1 MCAQRKQEYTDKVG
15 GSMAGLID
23 KEKFEK
29 AYDLHQRI
37 LVTANMAQ
45 KNLYDM
51 CVMLKQM
58 RDEKLYKDLG
68 YYNFEGYCEEEV
80 GFSSRNARN
89 YISIIENI
97 SEEKRKTFSAFGMGK
112 LSLLASLSE
121 SQQEEIQQTV
131 NLEDVSVRELKA
143 EIARLKEEKQKAD
156 KAAADAN
163 KRRVAAESDLL
174 SAKSKNRSLSHE
186 LEEAK
191 KMSGDAKGLAAR
203 LKDVERELSI
213 ADQDNYNKLEAQ
225 RIEYQKK
232 INALQKQLDD
242 AGKMREVAVE
252 TVPDHEAVFRA
263 YYHTVVIA
271 IKEMMT
277 FLQSLDKGTSYRGK
291 CFDLADDLADAMSDA
306 LYDKKTDIEKIYA
319 EEGIL

>member
-1 MCAQRKQEYTDKVG
+1 MSEIIKSKQYLSAVE
-15 GSMAGLID
+15 ID
-23 KEKFEK
+23 
-29 AYDLHQRI
+29 QRI
-37 LVTANMAQ
+37 KTTAKALAE
-45 KNLYDM
+45 NLFDLCGLFYRM
-51 CVMLKQM
+51 SS
-58 RDEKLYKDLG
+58 EKLYKELG
-68 YYNFEGYCEEEV
+68 YQNFADYCENEV
-80 GFSSRNARN
+80 G
-89 YISIIENI
+89 ITEQQG
-97 SEEKRKTFSAFGMGK
+97 RKYSKIGGSFSAENRKSTFGFEKIGTEK
-112 LSLLASLSE
+112 LYLLTRLDE
-121 SQQEEIQQTV
+121 PEREEIQQTV

-163 KRRVAAESDLL
+163 QQRVAMQSDLL

-191 KMSGDAKGLAAR
+191 KLSGDAKGLAAR
-203 LKDVERELSI
+203 LKDAERELSI

-232 INALQKQLDD
+232 INALQKQLND

-252 TVPDHEAVFRA
+252 TIPDYEAVFRA
-263 YYHTVVIA
+263 YYHAAVMA

-277 FLQSLDKGTSYRGK
+277 FLQSLDKGTSYQGK

>member
-1 MCAQRKQEYTDKVG
+1 MDELAVKKNEFQE
-15 GSMAGLID
+15 
-23 KEKFEK
+23 
-29 AYDLHQRI
+29 AYELNQRI
-37 LVTANMAQ
+37 IAAAQMAQ
-45 KNLYDM
+45 KSLYEM
-51 CVMLKQM
+51 CVLLKQM
-58 RDEKLYKDLG
+58 RDGKQYKVLG
-68 YYNFEGYCEEEV
+68 YQSFEDYCEEEV
-80 GFSSRNARN
+80 GMNRRNAYR
-89 YISIIENI
+89 YIAVIENI
-97 SEEKRKTFSAFGMGK
+97 KNVTSMSQIGMTK

-121 SQQEEIQQTV
+121 SQQEEIQQAV
-131 NLEDVSVRELKA
+131 NVEDVSVRELKA

-163 KRRVAAESDLL
+163 QQRIAMQSDLL

-186 LEEAK
+186 LEEAR

-203 LKDVERELSI
+203 LKDAERELSI

-232 INALQKQLDD
+232 INALQKQLND
-242 AGKMREVAVE
+242 AGRMREVAVE
-252 TVPDHEAVFRA
+252 TVPDYEAVFRA
-263 YYHTVVIA
+263 YYHAAVMA

-277 FLQSLDKGTSYRGK
+277 FLQSLDKGTSYQGK

>member
-1 MCAQRKQEYTDKVG
+1 MSEIIKSKQYLSAVE
-15 GSMAGLID
+15 ID
-23 KEKFEK
+23 
-29 AYDLHQRI
+29 QRI
-37 LVTANMAQ
+37 KTTAKALAE
-45 KNLYDM
+45 NLFDLCSLFYKM
-51 CVMLKQM
+51 SS
-58 RDEKLYKDLG
+58 EKLYKELG
-68 YYNFEGYCEEEV
+68 YQNFADYCENEV
-80 GFSSRNARN
+80 G
-89 YISIIENI
+89 ITEQQG
-97 SEEKRKTFSAFGMGK
+97 RKYSKIGGSFSAENRKSTFGFEKIGTEK
-112 LSLLASLSE
+112 LYLLTRLDE
-121 SQQEEIQQTV
+121 PEREEIQQTV

-163 KRRVAAESDLL
+163 QQRVAMQSDLL

-191 KMSGDAKGLAAR
+191 KLSGDAKGLAAR
-203 LKDVERELSI
+203 LKDAERELSI

-232 INALQKQLDD
+232 INALQKQLND

-252 TVPDHEAVFRA
+252 TIPDYEAVFRA
-263 YYHTVVIA
+263 YYHAAVMA

-277 FLQSLDKGTSYRGK
+277 FLQSLDKGTSYQGK

>member
-1 MCAQRKQEYTDKVG
+1 MELAVNKNEFQE
-15 GSMAGLID
+15 
-23 KEKFEK
+23 
-29 AYDLHQRI
+29 AYELNQRI
-37 LVTANMAQ
+37 IATAQMAQ
-45 KNLYDM
+45 KNLYEM
-51 CVMLKQM
+51 CVLLKQM
-58 RDEKLYKDLG
+58 RDSKKYKVLG
-68 YYNFEGYCEEEV
+68 YDNFEEYCEEEA

-121 SQQEEIQQTV
+121 SQQEEIQQKV
-131 NLEDVSVRELKA
+131 DLEDVSVRELKA

-163 KRRVAAESDLL
+163 QERIAMQSDLL

-232 INALQKQLDD
+232 INALQKQLDNTSS
-242 AGKMREVAVE
+242 MREVAVE
-252 TVPDHEAVFRA
+252 TIPDYEAVFKA
-263 YYHTVVIA
+263 YYHAAVMA

-277 FLQSLDKGTSYRGK
+277 FLQSLDKGPSYQGK
-291 CFDLADDLADAMSDA
+291 CFDLADNLADAMSDA
-306 LYDKKTDIEKIYA
+306 LYGKKTDIEKIYA

>member
-1 MCAQRKQEYTDKVG
+1 MDELAVKKNEFQE
-15 GSMAGLID
+15 
-23 KEKFEK
+23 
-29 AYDLHQRI
+29 AYELNQRI
-37 LVTANMAQ
+37 IAAAQMAQ
-45 KNLYDM
+45 KSLYEM
-51 CVMLKQM
+51 CVLLKQM
-58 RDEKLYKDLG
+58 RDGKQYKVLG
-68 YYNFEGYCEEEV
+68 YQSFEDYCEEEV
-80 GFSSRNARN
+80 GMNRRNAYR
-89 YISIIENI
+89 YIAVIENI
-97 SEEKRKTFSAFGMGK
+97 KNVTSMSQIGMTK

-121 SQQEEIQQTV
+121 SQQEEIQQAV
-131 NLEDVSVRELKA
+131 NVEDVSVRELKA

-163 KRRVAAESDLL
+163 QQRIAMQSDLL

-186 LEEAK
+186 LEEAR

-203 LKDVERELSI
+203 LKDAERELSI

-232 INALQKQLDD
+232 INALQKQLND

-252 TVPDHEAVFRA
+252 TIPDYEAVFRA
-263 YYHTVVIA
+263 YYHAAVMA

-277 FLQSLDKGTSYRGK
+277 FLQSLDKGTSYQGK

>member
-1 MCAQRKQEYTDKVG
+1 MELAVKKNEFQE
-15 GSMAGLID
+15 
-23 KEKFEK
+23 
-29 AYDLHQRI
+29 AYELNQRI
-37 LVTANMAQ
+37 IAAAQMAQ
-45 KNLYDM
+45 KSLYEM
-51 CVMLKQM
+51 CALLKQM
-58 RDEKLYKDLG
+58 RDGKQYKVLG
-68 YYNFEGYCEEEV
+68 YYNFEEYCEEEA
-80 GFSSRNARN
+80 GLSYRHAHNL
-89 YISIIENI
+89 ITIIENVKNLKSI
-97 SEEKRKTFSAFGMGK
+97 SGLGSTK
-112 LSLLASLSE
+112 LTLLASLSE
-121 SQQEEIQQTV
+121 SQQEEIQQKV
-131 NLEDVSVRELKA
+131 DLEDVSVRELKA

-163 KRRVAAESDLL
+163 QQRIAMQSDLL

-225 RIEYQKK
+225 RVEYQKK

-242 AGKMREVAVE
+242 AGRMREVAVE
-252 TVPDHEAVFRA
+252 TVPDYEAVFRA
-263 YYHTVVIA
+263 YYHAAVMA

-277 FLQSLDKGTSYRGK
+277 FLQSLDKGTSYQGK

>member
-1 MCAQRKQEYTDKVG
+1 MNELSAEYKTAVKLNQKIIFAAQ
-15 GSMAGLID
+15 
-23 KEKFEK
+23 
-29 AYDLHQRI
+29 
-37 LVTANMAQ
+37 MAQ

-51 CVMLKQM
+51 CVMLKEM
-58 RDEKLYKDLG
+58 RDNKLYKELG
-68 YYNFEGYCEEEV
+68 YQNFEEYCEQEI
-80 GFSSRNARN
+80 GFTRRQGQKYSKIGDMYSKENGNSS
-89 YISIIENI
+89 SHF
-97 SEEKRKTFSAFGMGK
+97 EKLGVTK
-112 LSLLASLSE
+112 LYLLSSLSE
-121 SQQEEIQQTV
+121 SQQEEIQQKIDV
-131 NLEDVSVRELKA
+131 EDTSVRELKA
-143 EIARLKEEKQKAD
+143 EITRLKEEKQKAD

-252 TVPDHEAVFRA
+252 TIPDYEAVFKA
-263 YYHTVVIA
+263 YYHAAVMA

-277 FLQSLDKGTSYRGK
+277 FLQSLDKGTSYQGK

-306 LYDKKTDIEKIYA
+306 LYGKKTDIEKIYA

>member
-1 MCAQRKQEYTDKVG
+1 MGELRLSVQYKNAVDLNEKIIFSAQ
-15 GSMAGLID
+15 
-23 KEKFEK
+23 
-29 AYDLHQRI
+29 
-37 LVTANMAQ
+37 MAQ

-51 CVMLKQM
+51 CVMLKEM
-58 RDEKLYKDLG
+58 RDNKLYKELG
-68 YYNFEGYCEEEV
+68 YQNFEEYCEQEI
-80 GFSSRNARN
+80 GFTRRQGQKYSKIGDMYSKENGNSS
-89 YISIIENI
+89 SHF
-97 SEEKRKTFSAFGMGK
+97 EKLGVTK
-112 LSLLASLSE
+112 LYLLSSLSE
-121 SQQEEIQQTV
+121 SQQEEIQQKIDV
-131 NLEDVSVRELKA
+131 EDTSVRELKA

-232 INALQKQLDD
+232 INALQKQLDNTSS
-242 AGKMREVAVE
+242 MREVAVE
-252 TVPDHEAVFRA
+252 TIPDYEAVFKA
-263 YYHTVVIA
+263 YYHAAVMA

-277 FLQSLDKGTSYRGK
+277 FLQSLDKGTSYQGK

-306 LYDKKTDIEKIYA
+306 LYGKKTDIEKIYA

>member
-1 MCAQRKQEYTDKVG
+1 MELAVNKNEFQE
-15 GSMAGLID
+15 
-23 KEKFEK
+23 
-29 AYDLHQRI
+29 AYELNQRI
-37 LVTANMAQ
+37 IAAAQMAQ
-45 KNLYDM
+45 KSLYEM
-51 CVMLKQM
+51 CVLLKQM
-58 RDEKLYKDLG
+58 RDGKQYKVLG
-68 YYNFEGYCEEEV
+68 YYSFEDYCEEEV
-80 GFSSRNARN
+80 GMNRRNAYR
-89 YISIIENI
+89 YIAVIENI
-97 SEEKRKTFSAFGMGK
+97 KNVTSMSQIGMTK

-131 NLEDVSVRELKA
+131 NVEDVSVRELKA

-163 KRRVAAESDLL
+163 QQRIAMQSDLL

-186 LEEAK
+186 LEEAR

-203 LKDVERELSI
+203 LKDAERELSI

-252 TVPDHEAVFRA
+252 TVEVPATKEIFEA
-263 YYHTVVIA
+263 YCGTVRSAFEQLAAFVS
-271 IKEMMT
+271 T
-277 FLQSLDKGTSYRGK
+277 LDKTIKQNYVK
-291 CFDLADDLADAMSDA
+291 EVTNLLDNLDDDLYDA
-306 LYDKKTDIEKIYA
+306 I
-319 EEGIL
+319 

>member
-1 MCAQRKQEYTDKVG
+1 MEELAVNKNEFQE
-15 GSMAGLID
+15 
-23 KEKFEK
+23 
-29 AYDLHQRI
+29 AYELNQRI
-37 LVTANMAQ
+37 IATAQMAQ

-58 RDEKLYKDLG
+58 RDDKLYKELG
-68 YYNFEGYCEEEV
+68 YQNFADYCENEV
-80 GFSSRNARN
+80 GLKHSMVSN
-89 YISIIENI
+89 YISIIQNIKKENFQSI
-97 SEEKRKTFSAFGMGK
+97 GSFGVTK
-112 LSLLASLSE
+112 LALLSSLSE

-163 KRRVAAESDLL
+163 QQRIAMQSDLL

-186 LEEAK
+186 LEEAR

-203 LKDVERELSI
+203 LKDAERELSI

-252 TVPDHEAVFRA
+252 TIPDYEAVFKA
-263 YYHTVVIA
+263 YYHAAVMA

-277 FLQSLDKGTSYRGK
+277 FLQSLDKGTSYQGK

>member
-1 MCAQRKQEYTDKVG
+1 MEELAVNKNEFQE
-15 GSMAGLID
+15 
-23 KEKFEK
+23 
-29 AYDLHQRI
+29 AYELNQRI
-37 LVTANMAQ
+37 IAAAQMAQ
-45 KNLYDM
+45 KSLYEM
-51 CVMLKQM
+51 CVLLKQM
-58 RDEKLYKDLG
+58 RDSKKYKVLG
-68 YYNFEGYCEEEV
+68 YDNFEEYCEEEA

-121 SQQEEIQQTV
+121 SQQEEIQQKV
-131 NLEDVSVRELKA
+131 DLEDVSVRELKA

-163 KRRVAAESDLL
+163 QQRIAMQSDLL

-203 LKDVERELSI
+203 LKDAERELSI

-252 TVPDHEAVFRA
+252 TVEVPATKEIFEA
-263 YYHTVVIA
+263 YCGTVRSAFEQLARFVS
-271 IKEMMT
+271 T
-277 FLQSLDKGTSYRGK
+277 LDKTIKQDYVEEVTGLL
-291 CFDLADDLADAMSDA
+291 DQLDDDL
-306 LYDKKTDIEKIYA
+306 YDII
-319 EEGIL
+319 

>member
-1 MCAQRKQEYTDKVG
+1 MDELAVKKNEFQE
-15 GSMAGLID
+15 
-23 KEKFEK
+23 
-29 AYDLHQRI
+29 AYELNQRI
-37 LVTANMAQ
+37 IAAAQMAQ
-45 KNLYDM
+45 KSLYEM
-51 CVMLKQM
+51 CVLLKQM
-58 RDEKLYKDLG
+58 RDGKKYKVLGYQNFADYCENEVGITEQQGRKYSKIGGSFSAENRKSTFGFEKIGTEKLY
-68 YYNFEGYCEEEV
+68 
-80 GFSSRNARN
+80 
-89 YISIIENI
+89 
-97 SEEKRKTFSAFGMGK
+97 
-112 LSLLASLSE
+112 LLARLDE
-121 SQQEEIQQTV
+121 PEREEIQQTV
-131 NLEDVSVRELKA
+131 NVEDVSVRELKA

-163 KRRVAAESDLL
+163 QQRIAMQSDLL

-186 LEEAK
+186 LEEAR

-232 INALQKQLDD
+232 INALQKQLND

-252 TVPDHEAVFRA
+252 TIPDYEAVFKA
-263 YYHTVVIA
+263 YYHAAVMA

-277 FLQSLDKGTSYRGK
+277 FLQSLDKGTSYQGK

>member
-1 MCAQRKQEYTDKVG
+1 MY
-15 GSMAGLID
+15 S
-23 KEKFEK
+23 KENGNSSSHFEK
-29 AYDLHQRI
+29 LG
-37 LVTANMAQ
+37 VT
-45 KNLYDM
+45 
-51 CVMLKQM
+51 
-58 RDEKLYKDLG
+58 KLYL
-68 YYNFEGYCEEEV
+68 
-80 GFSSRNARN
+80 
-89 YISIIENI
+89 
-97 SEEKRKTFSAFGMGK
+97 
-112 LSLLASLSE
+112 LSSLSE
-121 SQQEEIQQTV
+121 SQQEEIQQKIDV
-131 NLEDVSVRELKA
+131 EDTSVRELKA
-143 EIARLKEEKQKAD
+143 EITRLKEEKQKAD

-252 TVPDHEAVFRA
+252 TIPDYEAVFKA
-263 YYHTVVIA
+263 YYHAAVMA

-277 FLQSLDKGTSYRGK
+277 FLQSLDKGTSYQGK

-306 LYDKKTDIEKIYA
+306 LYGKKTDIEKIYA

>member
-15 GSMAGLID
+15 ESMAGLID

-51 CVMLKQM
+51 CVMLKEM
-58 RDEKLYKDLG
+58 RDNKLYKELG
-68 YYNFEGYCEEEV
+68 YQNFEDYCENEV
-80 GFSSRNARN
+80 GISRHMA
-89 YISIIENI
+89 YKYTDIVSIKNVESIQH
-97 SEEKRKTFSAFGMGK
+97 FGVTK

-121 SQQEEIQQTV
+121 SQQEELQQTV

-191 KMSGDAKGLAAR
+191 KNMSPDAKTQDALIR
-203 LKDVERELSI
+203 QLDRQLSE
-213 ADQDNYNKLEAQ
+213 ADQEHANALERQ
-225 RIEYQKK
+225 RKEYQAK
-232 INALQKQLDD
+232 INALQEQLNN
-242 AGKMREVAVE
+242 AASMTEVAVE
-252 TVPDHEAVFRA
+252 TVMVPATKEIFEA
-263 YYHTVVIA
+263 YCNVVENSFGVLLDFVSYNKEY
-271 IKEMMT
+271 IKSVSQLLDS
-277 FLQSLDKGTSYRGK
+277 FDDSL
-291 CFDLADDLADAMSDA
+291 C
-306 LYDKKTDIEKIYA
+306 
-319 EEGIL
+319 GI

>member
-1 MCAQRKQEYTDKVG
+1 MGELRLSVQYKNAVDLNEKIIFAAQ
-15 GSMAGLID
+15 
-23 KEKFEK
+23 
-29 AYDLHQRI
+29 
-37 LVTANMAQ
+37 MAQ

-51 CVMLKQM
+51 CVMLKEM
-58 RDEKLYKDLG
+58 RDNKLYKELG
-68 YYNFEGYCEEEV
+68 YQNFEDYCENEV
-80 GFSSRNARN
+80 GISRHMA
-89 YISIIENI
+89 YKYTDIVSIKNVESIQH
-97 SEEKRKTFSAFGMGK
+97 FGVTK

-121 SQQEEIQQTV
+121 SQQEEIQQKIDV
-131 NLEDVSVRELKA
+131 EDTSVRELKA
-143 EIARLKEEKQKAD
+143 EITRLKEEKQKAD

-252 TVPDHEAVFRA
+252 TIPDYEAVFKA
-263 YYHTVVIA
+263 YYHAAVMA

-277 FLQSLDKGTSYRGK
+277 FLQSLDKGTSYQGK

-306 LYDKKTDIEKIYA
+306 LYDKKTGIEKIYA

>member
-1 MCAQRKQEYTDKVG
+1 MEELAVNKKEFQE
-15 GSMAGLID
+15 
-23 KEKFEK
+23 
-29 AYDLHQRI
+29 AYELNQRI
-37 LVTANMAQ
+37 IAAAQMAQ
-45 KNLYDM
+45 KSLYEM
-51 CVMLKQM
+51 CVLLKQM
-58 RDEKLYKDLG
+58 RDSKKYKVLG
-68 YYNFEGYCEEEV
+68 YDNFEEYCEEEA

-121 SQQEEIQQTV
+121 SQQEEIQQKV
-131 NLEDVSVRELKA
+131 DLEDVSVRELKA

-163 KRRVAAESDLL
+163 QQRIAMQSDLL

-186 LEEAK
+186 LEDAR

-203 LKDVERELSI
+203 LKDAERELSI

-252 TVPDHEAVFRA
+252 TVPDYEAVFRA
-263 YYHTVVIA
+263 YYHAAVMA

-277 FLQSLDKGTSYRGK
+277 FLQSLDKGTSYQGK

-306 LYDKKTDIEKIYA
+306 LYDKKTGIEKIYA

>member
-1 MCAQRKQEYTDKVG
+1 MELAVNKNEFQE
-15 GSMAGLID
+15 
-23 KEKFEK
+23 
-29 AYDLHQRI
+29 AYELNQRI
-37 LVTANMAQ
+37 IAAAQMAQ
-45 KNLYDM
+45 KSLYEM
-51 CVMLKQM
+51 CVLLKQM
-58 RDEKLYKDLG
+58 RDGKQYKVLG
-68 YYNFEGYCEEEV
+68 YYSFEEYCEEEI
-80 GFSSRNARN
+80 GIHRNQGMKYARIGEGLIDKN
-89 YISIIENI
+89 AQSTVHFE
-97 SEEKRKTFSAFGMGK
+97 SLGTEK
-112 LSLLASLSE
+112 LYLLARLDE
-121 SQQEEIQQTV
+121 PEREEIQQTV

-163 KRRVAAESDLL
+163 QQRIAMQSDLL

-232 INALQKQLDD
+232 INALQKQLND

-252 TVPDHEAVFRA
+252 TVPDYEAVFRA
-263 YYHTVVIA
+263 YYHAAVMA

-277 FLQSLDKGTSYRGK
+277 FLQSLDKGTSYQGK

>member
-1 MCAQRKQEYTDKVG
+1 MGELRLSVQYKNAVDLNEKIIFSAQ
-15 GSMAGLID
+15 
-23 KEKFEK
+23 
-29 AYDLHQRI
+29 
-37 LVTANMAQ
+37 MAQ

-51 CVMLKQM
+51 CVMLKEM
-58 RDEKLYKDLG
+58 RDNKLYKELG
-68 YYNFEGYCEEEV
+68 YQNFEEYCEQEI
-80 GFSSRNARN
+80 GFTRRQGQKYSKIGDMYSKENGNSS
-89 YISIIENI
+89 SHF
-97 SEEKRKTFSAFGMGK
+97 EKLGVTK
-112 LSLLASLSE
+112 LYLLSSLSE
-121 SQQEEIQQTV
+121 SQQEEIQQKIDV
-131 NLEDVSVRELKA
+131 EDTSVRELKA
-143 EIARLKEEKQKAD
+143 EITRLKEEKQKAD

-232 INALQKQLDD
+232 INALQKQLDNTSS
-242 AGKMREVAVE
+242 MREVAVE
-252 TVPDHEAVFRA
+252 TIPDYEAVFKA
-263 YYHTVVIA
+263 YYHAAVMA

-277 FLQSLDKGTSYRGK
+277 FLQSLDKGTSYQGK
-291 CFDLADDLADAMSDA
+291 CFDLADDLADAMSNA
-306 LYDKKTDIEKIYA
+306 LYGKKTDIEEIYK

>member
-1 MCAQRKQEYTDKVG
+1 MEELAVNKNEFQE
-15 GSMAGLID
+15 
-23 KEKFEK
+23 
-29 AYDLHQRI
+29 AYELNQRI
-37 LVTANMAQ
+37 IAAAQMAQ
-45 KNLYDM
+45 KSLYEM
-51 CVMLKQM
+51 CVLLKQM
-58 RDEKLYKDLG
+58 RDGKQYKVLG
-68 YYNFEGYCEEEV
+68 YYNFEDYCEEEV
-80 GFSSRNARN
+80 GMKHSNAYR
-89 YISIIENI
+89 YISIVENVKNFPSMGQI
-97 SEEKRKTFSAFGMGK
+97 GMTK

-131 NLEDVSVRELKA
+131 NVEDVSVRELKA

-163 KRRVAAESDLL
+163 QQRIAMQSDLL

-203 LKDVERELSI
+203 LKAAERELSI

-252 TVPDHEAVFRA
+252 TVEVPATKEIFEA
-263 YYHTVVIA
+263 YCGTVRSAFEQLAAFVS
-271 IKEMMT
+271 T
-277 FLQSLDKGTSYRGK
+277 LDKTIKQNYVK
-291 CFDLADDLADAMSDA
+291 EVTNLLDKLDDDL
-306 LYDKKTDIEKIYA
+306 YDII
-319 EEGIL
+319 

>member
-1 MCAQRKQEYTDKVG
+1 MEELAVNKNEFQE
-15 GSMAGLID
+15 
-23 KEKFEK
+23 
-29 AYDLHQRI
+29 AYELNQRI
-37 LVTANMAQ
+37 IATAQMAQ
-45 KNLYDM
+45 KSLYEM
-51 CVMLKQM
+51 CVLLKQM
-58 RDEKLYKDLG
+58 RDSKQYKVLG
-68 YYNFEGYCEEEV
+68 YYNFEDYCEEEV
-80 GFSSRNARN
+80 GMNRRNAYR
-89 YISIIENI
+89 YIAVIENI
-97 SEEKRKTFSAFGMGK
+97 KNVTSMSQIGMTK

-121 SQQEEIQQTV
+121 SQQEEIQQAV
-131 NLEDVSVRELKA
+131 NVEDVSVRELKA

-163 KRRVAAESDLL
+163 QQRIAMQSDLL

-203 LKDVERELSI
+203 LKDAERELSI

-232 INALQKQLDD
+232 INALQKQLND
-242 AGKMREVAVE
+242 AGRMREVAVE
-252 TVPDHEAVFRA
+252 TVPDYEAVFRA
-263 YYHTVVIA
+263 YYHAAVMA

-277 FLQSLDKGTSYRGK
+277 FLQSLDKGTSYQGK

>member
-1 MCAQRKQEYTDKVG
+1 MEELAVNKNEFQE
-15 GSMAGLID
+15 
-23 KEKFEK
+23 
-29 AYDLHQRI
+29 AYELNQRI
-37 LVTANMAQ
+37 IAAAQMAQ
-45 KNLYDM
+45 KSLYEM
-51 CVMLKQM
+51 CVLLKQM
-58 RDEKLYKDLG
+58 RDGKQYKVLG
-68 YYNFEGYCEEEV
+68 YYNFEEYCEEEV
-80 GFSSRNARN
+80 GMNRRNAYR
-89 YISIIENI
+89 YIAVIENI
-97 SEEKRKTFSAFGMGK
+97 KSVTSMSQIGMTK

-163 KRRVAAESDLL
+163 QQRIAMQSDLL

-232 INALQKQLDD
+232 INALQKQLND

-252 TVPDHEAVFRA
+252 TIPDYEAVFKA
-263 YYHTVVIA
+263 YYHAAVMA

-277 FLQSLDKGTSYRGK
+277 FLQSLDKGTSYQGK